1 VLAHSIIVYTIQ
13 SKGDIS
19 MSSSDFELY
28 LYVALGV
35 AVSVLLPIIRQYLPK
50 PEFRGG
56 GGPPTFLG
64 QLGEKLRE
72 FWDKSRPYIV
82 TAIFSLIVAL
92 VIVAFL
98 GDTIKTWQSAF
109 LAGYTAD
116 STLQKITTN
125 GASANNYGG

>member
-1 VLAHSIIVYTIQ
+1 
-13 SKGDIS
+13 
-19 MSSSDFELY
+19 MSADLTLY

-35 AVSVLLPIIRQYLPK
+35 VVSVLLPVIRQYLPR

-56 GGPPTFLG
+56 GGPPTFMER
-64 QLGEKLRE
+64 LGEKISD
-72 FWDKSRPYIV
+72 FWEKSRPYVV

-116 STLQKITTN
+116 STLQKITTS
-125 GASANNYGG
+125 SAPAGNSSVG